1 MMALSTTN
9 IQIRQGELGLTNTAL
24 AARCGISRQN
34 ISTIIRRGT
43 CTPVTAAKLV
53 KALEVPVA
61 DIIEKSG

>member
-1 MMALSTTN
+1 MDLNATN
-9 IQIRQGELGLTNTAL
+9 IQIRQGELGLTNAAL

-43 CTPVTAAKLV
+43 CTPVTAAKLA

>member
-1 MMALSTTN
+1 MTLNTTN
-9 IQIRQGELGLTNTAL
+9 IEILKGELGLTNVAL
-24 AARCGISRQN
+24 SARSGISRQN

-43 CTPVTAAKLV
+43 CTPVTAAKLA

>member
-43 CTPVTAAKLV
+43 CHPVTAAKLA
-53 KALEVPVA
+53 KALEVPVSE
-61 DIIEKSG
+61 IIEGGS